1 MSYFDT
7 INGFIDNVDS
17 AQSNLNSIKEQSFSQ
32 GLNDL
37 EDKYSL
43 IKQKALEAVPD
54 EAGDILNYTTQGITA
69 LSGTYNTIRALKKSR
84 IGQAVSKKIVK
95 QKPQETP
102 DGDKETPKGEDTSP
116 ADDLGLPTGESSDLL
131 SSIRNLKNNLGETA
145 SEAVDKIT
153 NAFSGGSSAYETL
166 SRQAQQGD
174 ISSNSAFDTL
184 KARRE
189 AEGEAE
195 PVEPQPAPSGKGKAP
210 ARRDPTE
217 EASAEDLPDRLV
229 PQEVPLGRNILS
241 KAEQEAGEAT
251 PAKPRL
257 NPDDL
262 AEIDPIS
269 GMSPDVAKAFETSA
283 DPERFLREN
292 IQGEQ
297 LSKVVQGIPD
307 EPQVPAPPK
316 ASDLPF
322 EKILPKP
329 PQELGGEAPTL
340 AERMGGL
347 SEAGQEGKGFGLLSQ
362 IQNKIKSNPES
373 GGASAFEE
381 AGGISK
387 LSALSGVAEL
397 GAGGIGA
404 GLEDIKGSSKV
415 DVGLR
420 DTGEGVNDA
429 IAVKGGYSLGK
440 RIVRGVKRM
449 RNTGDDSADANSAN
463 PQVPQATEEPPPPP
477 DYAPL
482 EEAPLDVDARI
493 AEIRAK
499 AQQAQDAIPTDP
511 SDPSSAPQL
520 QAKEAPPQE
529 EPADEPAPKAEEPQ
543 PDPSPESGNIPD
555 AKPDIPAPDVDAEEP
570 VENIAKKTLGDTIL
584 DTFGAE
590 SGTELALDSLGVVGE
605 VAGLGL
611 MLGGIAHDIFGF
623 KKRQRE
629 QEQQE
634 NQAQAQE
641 QQAEQNLKV
650 QQSKSETTTGTIDL
664 ASLHQTAGANAS
676 VGIV

>member
-17 AQSNLNSIKEQSFSQ
+17 AQSNLDSIKEQGFSQ

-43 IKQKALEAVPD
+43 IKQKALEAIPD

-69 LSGTYNTIRALKKSR
+69 LSGTYNTIRALKKSK
-84 IGQAVSKKIVK
+84 IGQAVSKKIGK
-95 QKPQETP
+95 DSPQETP
-102 DGDKETPKGEDTSP
+102 DGDKETPKAEDTSP

-153 NAFSGGSSAYETL
+153 NAFSGGSSAYDTL
-166 SRQAQQGD
+166 SRQVQQGD
-174 ISSNSAFDTL
+174 ISSNSAFDAL

-189 AEGEAE
+189 VEQPEPIEA
-195 PVEPQPAPSGKGKAP
+195 PKGKQPAT
-210 ARRDPTE
+210 RDPAQ
-217 EASAEDLPDRLV
+217 EARAEDLPFDLL
-229 PQEVPLGRNILS
+229 PQEVPLGKNILS
-241 KAEQEAGEAT
+241 RAEQQAGEAT

-269 GMSPDVAKAFETSA
+269 GMTPDVQKAFETSA
-283 DPERFLREN
+283 DPEKFLRQN

-297 LSKVVQGIPD
+297 LSKSVQDIRD
-307 EPQVPAPPK
+307 EPPAPPK
-316 ASDLPF
+316 PSDLPF
-322 EKILPKP
+322 EDILPKAS
-329 PQELGGEAPTL
+329 LS
-340 AERMGGL
+340 ERMGAL
-347 SEAGQEGKGFGLLSQ
+347 SKSGQEGGGFGLLSQ
-362 IQNKIKSNPES
+362 IQDKIKSNPES
-373 GGASAFEE
+373 GGASAFED

-387 LSALSGVAEL
+387 LGAVSGVAEL

-420 DTGEGVNDA
+420 DTGEGINDA

-440 RIVRGVKRM
+440 RIVRGVKKIT
-449 RNTGDDSADANSAN
+449 NTGDDSADANSAN
-463 PQVPQATEEPPPPP
+463 PQVPQPAEESPPVP

-482 EEAPLDVDARI
+482 EEPPLDVDARI

-499 AQQAQDAIPTDP
+499 AQQAQDAIKTDP
-511 SDPSSAPQL
+511 TDPSSAPQL
-520 QAKEAPPQE
+520 QAKEAQAQ
-529 EPADEPAPKAEEPQ
+529 PADQPAPKT
-543 PDPSPESGNIPD
+543 DPSPESGNIPD
-555 AKPDIPAPDVDAEEP
+555 PKPDIPAPDVDAEEP

-605 VAGLGL
+605 IAGVGVL
-611 MLGGIAHDIFGF
+611 LGGIAHDIFGF
-623 KKRQRE
+623 KKRE
-629 QEQQE
+629 KEQQAQE
-634 NQAQAQE
+634 AQAQSQE

-650 QQSKSETTTGTIDL
+650 QQSQSETTTGTIDL